1 MVILSLMVAFSLPAQ
16 ADIEFVQT
24 VMGKVEGVQKKA
36 TVAQEKIM
44 AYKKKMEDYA
54 KKAKGYISDAQSMA
68 NEVKGAV
75 NDVQSMANAALKG
88 DFSSLSVIP
97 SDLKTAMADAKKMKD
112 DVKNKV
118 NDAKQMAADAKATT
132 EGANALAKQTV
143 EDAKSQVSSV
153 KDATQGDVNSVQ
165 NTTKE
170 VTGSSLNNGLSKTE
184 RTGSS
189 PISTVSVHNNIA
201 SGPIQSVTNTPVKA
215 ATKENIFPVTNN
227 GINNISTATGR
238 IDATVSRTF
247 GQEQQSQAVAGDAS
261 GILSPASEKIAEEKI
276 PLDTDTEIK
285 AEIDEI
291 KATAKEQG
299 VEDARKL
306 LEISI
311 NEAIKNEDT
320 ARLEALSKIEKEDI
334 LNAGNNEN
342 KTGGRRAF
350 TNSAENIAIEGLIT
364 EAKDAKE
371 KLRPVAPE
379 STLKAPQKIEP
390 EIIGITEK
398 VLTQERSLPDKK
410 EIAPVKT
417 MPTQE
422 IKGPLQKNSFLFE
435 KDKPLR
441 VKTSYSETL
450 KFADEAKD
458 VPDSE
463 DTSAAVTATLLPVE
477 SSGDSVEQAKT
488 AKEKIQEYMRD
499 ELTALYATGFTI
511 RTNMLKEADNRDIDM
526 EAEDQMWQET
536 ILKAEECITRI
547 AKFHVIESML
557 SSYKYS
563 ESLQD
568 LVVKQTEEAE
578 SEGE

>member
-16 ADIEFVQT
+16 ADIEFVQK
-24 VMGKVEGVQKKA
+24 VMGKAEGVQKKA
-36 TVAQEKIM
+36 TAAQEKIM

-68 NEVKGAV
+68 NEVKGAI

-97 SDLKTAMADAKKMKD
+97 SDLKTAMADVKKMKD

-118 NDAKQMAADAKATT
+118 NDAKQMAADAKAAT
-132 EGANALAKQTV
+132 EGAKALAKQTV

-153 KDATQGDVNSVQ
+153 KDATQGAVNSVQ

-170 VTGSSLNNGLSKTE
+170 VTGSSLNNGLPKTE

-215 ATKENIFPVTNN
+215 TTRENIFPVTNN
-227 GINNISTATGR
+227 GINNISTATVRTDVAVPR
-238 IDATVSRTF
+238 II
-247 GQEQQSQAVAGDAS
+247 GQEQQSQVVAEGIS

-276 PLDTDTEIK
+276 PLDTEIK

-311 NEAIKNEDT
+311 DEAIKNEDT
-320 ARLEALSKIEKEDI
+320 ARLDALSKIEKEDI

-371 KLRPVAPE
+371 KLRSVAPE
-379 STLKAPQKIEP
+379 STLKVPQKIEP

-398 VLTQERSLPDKK
+398 VSTQERSLSGKK

-450 KFADEAKD
+450 KFADEASD

-499 ELTALYATGFTI
+499 ELTALYATGFTV

-547 AKFHVIESML
+547 AKFHVIEAML